1 MQLIIAQFLSTTK
14 NSILTLV
21 VAYIK
26 LNHTNI
32 SVSNA
37 KKIEFMLNLLF
48 YNIHLQHENEKTLA

>member
-26 LNHTNI
+26 LNLTNI

>member
-1 MQLIIAQFLSTTK
+1 MQLIIAQFLSKTK

-26 LNHTNI
+26 LNLTNI

-48 YNIHLQHENEKTLA
+48 YNIHLQHENEKTLV